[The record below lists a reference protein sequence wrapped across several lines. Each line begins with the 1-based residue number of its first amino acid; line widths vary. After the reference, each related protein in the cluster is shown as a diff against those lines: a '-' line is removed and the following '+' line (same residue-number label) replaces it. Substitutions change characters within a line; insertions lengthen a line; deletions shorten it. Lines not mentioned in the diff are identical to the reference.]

1 MGRIFWLQSVED
13 ELFEAIDCLHL
24 PLCCESMIKILRYDI
39 LSLTVLTLAFLFS
52 DPALAQAKVLVT
64 PDSLTVRGTRGGLT
78 TETRT
83 LTLRSTAP
91 ITNLRIY
98 AFDLYNPD
106 RDRIF
111 PKSLITV
118 PPAIAQLNIDNIQN
132 LPVQF
137 NLQAAPSG
145 EFQGSILLIYQGN
158 ETSVPV
164 IVRVKDPWYLPFAL
178 LVFGVILGT
187 TVSSYSR
194 WGRTT
199 DEITVSLESL
209 RTQFESDKEIPP
221 SFASRI
227 SAHLVDAKLAR
238 DTKQLESARQ
248 SITEAQIIWSK
259 WFRQRA
265 EWLEALGVGLTLEE
279 KLTSLPSLDSQ
290 TRYIQAIQRD
300 LKDTL
305 TRVVDF
311 ADPAKLGQQINT
323 LSRQQAF
330 YRRIYQQLI
339 EVQKTLDDFK
349 LNQLESGDRAQLQSL
364 NDKVANLRQ
373 QLNNLL
379 PSDQPEQA
387 ELQIIETELNQTAEA
402 FKSLKNKLEDM
413 QPIDDVGDFK
423 RGQDKSVGGKIPTSE
438 LAIEVPIPTVTETP
452 PFSADE
458 NPILKGIAVFIPNP
472 NRRLQVF
479 SFAGYL
485 TTIAFLAGTGF
496 NQLYLQRPTFGA
508 DGLRDYFAL
517 LAWGFGAEAT
527 RSAVTN
533 ALRRTDE
540 SKP

>member
-1 MGRIFWLQSVED
+1 MKL
-13 ELFEAIDCLHL
+13 
-24 PLCCESMIKILRYDI
+24 LRYSL
-39 LSLTVLTLAFLFS
+39 LSLALSTLGFLFS

-64 PDSLTVRGTRGGLT
+64 PDSLTVTGIRGTT
-78 TETRT
+78 AHETRT
-83 LTLRSTAP
+83 LAVRSTAP
-91 ITNLRIY
+91 VTNLRIF
-98 AFDLYNPD
+98 AFDLYNSD

-111 PKSLITV
+111 PKRLITV
-118 PPAIAQLNIDNIQN
+118 PPAITQINVDNIEN
-132 LPVQF
+132 LPVEF
-137 NLQAAPSG
+137 NFKEAPSG
-145 EFQGSILLIYQGN
+145 EFQGNILLSYQGN
-158 ETSVPV
+158 EFSVPV
-164 IVRVKDPWYLPFAL
+164 TVRVKDPWYLPFAL
-178 LVFGVILGT
+178 LVFGVVLGT

-199 DEITVSLESL
+199 DELTVSLDNI
-209 RTQFESDKEIPP
+209 RTQFESDQEIPP

-238 DTKQLESARQ
+238 DTKQLDSARQ
-248 SITEAQIIWSK
+248 SITEARNLWSK

-265 EWLEALGVGLTLEE
+265 EWLEALNVGSALEGQ
-279 KLTSLPSLDSQ
+279 LTSLPSPDSQ

-305 TRVVDF
+305 TRAVDF
-311 ADPAKLGQQINT
+311 ANPSELGQHINR

-330 YRRIYQQLI
+330 YLRVSHQL
-339 EVQKTLDDFK
+339 VDLHKGLADFK
-349 LNQLESGDRAQLQSL
+349 LSKLEPRDREQLQNLTNKTSSL
-364 NDKVANLRQ
+364 KQ
-373 QLNNLL
+373 QLNTLL
-379 PSDQPEQA
+379 PSDQPEQV
-387 ELQIIETELNQTAEA
+387 ELQMIETELNQTAEA
-402 FKSLKNKLEDM
+402 LKTLKDKVEDTL
-413 QPIDDVGDFK
+413 PIDDIGEFK
-423 RGQDKSVGGKIPTSE
+423 RGQDKSADSKTPDDEPSV
-438 LAIEVPIPTVTETP
+438 EVPVSPASEIPSFP
-452 PFSADE
+452 ADE
-458 NPILKGIAVFIPNP
+458 NPILRGIAALIPNP
-472 NRRLQVF
+472 QQRLQVF